1 MKTVLPALKKDGSP
15 KKAHRTVLQWASDE
29 QLHEKIREYASN
41 GLRDSQI
48 AHCLEVTANAFRVA
62 KKNHPVIA
70 EMVDQGRSQ
79 GINRVA
85 NALFEDAIAGK
96 TQAQI
101 FFLKTVAG
109 WSEQA
114 QQATAST
121 SADDA
126 FALVEEEQNAL
137 KKWKAEHEEMAK
149 RSSAAAQESLSMVTT
164 KSKAI
169 N

>member
-1 MKTVLPALKKDGSP
+1 MRTALPALKKDGSP
-15 KKAHRTVLQWASDE
+15 KKATKTVLQWANDE
-29 QLHEKIREYASN
+29 QLHEKIVELASN
-41 GLRDSQI
+41 GLKDSQI
-48 AHCLEVTANAFRVA
+48 AHCLEVSANVFRNA
-62 KKNHPVIA
+62 KKAHPVIA
-70 EMVDQGRSQ
+70 EMVDRGRST

-109 WSEQA
+109 WSD
-114 QQATAST
+114 QQQQGTASQ

-149 RSSAAAQESLSMVTT
+149 RSSEAAQASLTLATT

>member
-1 MKTVLPALKKDGSP
+1 MKTALPALKKDGTP

-29 QLHEKIREYASN
+29 QLHEKIVELASN
-41 GLRDSQI
+41 GLKDSQI
-48 AHCLEVTANAFRVA
+48 AHCLEVSAQVFRNA
-62 KKNHPVIA
+62 KKDHAVIA
-70 EMVDQGRSQ
+70 DMVDRGRSQ

-85 NALFEDAIAGK
+85 NALFEDAIGGK

-109 WSEQA
+109 WTEQA
-114 QQATAST
+114 QQGTASQ

-149 RSSAAAQESLSMVTT
+149 RSSVAAKVSLSMAST

>member
-1 MKTVLPALKKDGSP
+1 LEVSANVFRNA
-15 KKAHRTVLQWASDE
+15 KKA
-29 QLHEKIREYASN
+29 
-41 GLRDSQI
+41 
-48 AHCLEVTANAFRVA
+48 
-62 KKNHPVIA
+62 HPVIA
-70 EMVDQGRSQ
+70 EMVDRGRST

-109 WSEQA
+109 WSDQA
-114 QQATAST
+114 QQGTASQ

-149 RSSAAAQESLSMVTT
+149 RSSEAAQASLTLATT